1 MTRRKKDGLNGS
13 MISLIVLSSSTVLI
27 IFVGLAWL
35 FVLKCGSCVHR
46 PEKNSHSLMSS
57 PTKPSGTSF
66 PPYSSD
72 CLTSLLEETL
82 TQNPKFLQPL
92 FWLNEMR

>member
-1 MTRRKKDGLNGS
+1 MVVDKLPFWIGS
-13 MISLIVLSSSTVLI
+13 FALLISQRSMHHLLLRAVYMGISHFSFCYNHEVTKPASTILI

-35 FVLKCGSCVHR
+35 FVLKCGSCVHC

-66 PPYSSD
+66 
-72 CLTSLLEETL
+72 
-82 TQNPKFLQPL
+82 
-92 FWLNEMR
+92 